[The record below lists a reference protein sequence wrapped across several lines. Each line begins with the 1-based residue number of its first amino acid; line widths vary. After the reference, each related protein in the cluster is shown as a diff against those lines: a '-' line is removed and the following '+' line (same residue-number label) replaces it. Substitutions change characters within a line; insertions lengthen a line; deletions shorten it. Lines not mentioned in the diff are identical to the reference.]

1 MFSSEPMQKVRV
13 IAFSGAKY
21 RVIKALQ
28 SMGIVDLRKSKLSIG
43 DDSPMNGFSDIS
55 DRLVRAEGA
64 LQILSKY
71 GATKRTA
78 QHMHSAHRTPADLIK
93 AYDSI
98 DYINTIFHLN
108 EELNLLKEQ
117 STEMSSASGRFAG
130 ISGIDIDLKRLSESA
145 VLSFKALSADMKS
158 INLISSALARSKLP
172 YELVKASSIK
182 KGVVSAIAVFRKS
195 DEKQVLELIDGF
207 KHTDLELPHAY
218 MTGTPSRTLS
228 DIDNKIKSSAARISA
243 IDGELAKLSKAHY
256 NELAATKELLEAEYG
271 RMGVSSEFKRT
282 ESAFA
287 FEGWIPKKSL
297 QSLRSRIDKETG
309 GAYEIETLNDGELAP
324 THFNRSGFMRPFQYL
339 MEFYSLPR
347 SDEIDP
353 TYIFMITLALFYG
366 IMVSDVGYGL
376 VSLAIA
382 TLITKKTNP
391 DGLLSNVSRVWQY
404 FSFSIIFFGLIS
416 NQIFGFSLAAL
427 QPIHILNWTNG
438 ISNIILLTIIM
449 GLAQVGLGQLFS
461 FVNHWRHHERKLAVS
476 KLTSIS
482 AIAFGVLAISGMLF
496 NALPSNITNYSLYIA
511 LASIIV
517 TALLGNVIEDA
528 ELTNL
533 ISHPL
538 SYMRLLGFGLAS
550 IIIASLIDM
559 GFTPHFSQGPVL
571 FIVYLAIFI
580 VLHLMNI
587 LLGMFEGVVQ
597 SARLNFAEFFSKF
610 YKGNGVKFVPYGF
623 KRDYTKDGE

>member
-28 SMGIVDLRKSKLSIG
+28 SMGIVDLRKSRIATS
-43 DDSPMNGFSDIS
+43 DDSTMEGFSEIS

-64 LQILSKY
+64 LQILLRY
-71 GATKRTA
+71 GAPKRTA
-78 QHMHSAHRTPADLIK
+78 QNAHSAHDSPTDLVR
-93 AYDSI
+93 AYDSL
-98 DYINTIFHLN
+98 DYINSIFQLN
-108 EELNLLKEQ
+108 DELALLKEQ
-117 STEMSSASGRFAG
+117 SSEMRVAAGRFAS
-130 ISGIDIDLKRLSESA
+130 ISGIDVDLKLLSESA
-145 VLSFKALSADMKS
+145 ILSFRALSTDMAS
-158 INLISSALARSKLP
+158 VEQISLSLAHSKLS
-172 YELVKASSIK
+172 YELIKTVGK
-182 KGVVSAIAVFRKS
+182 KGAVSVLVIFRKS
-195 DEKQVLELIDGF
+195 DEKQVFELVDGF
-207 KHTDLELPHAY
+207 KHTDLELPHIY
-218 MTGTPSRTLS
+218 LTGTPSRTLS
-228 DIDNKIKSSAARISA
+228 DIENKITSGAARIDVVDSS
-243 IDGELAKLSKAHY
+243 LAKLSKAHY
-256 NELAATKELLEAEYG
+256 HELAAIKELLEVEYG
-271 RMGVSSEFKRT
+271 RMGVSAEFKRT

-287 FEGWIPKKSL
+287 FEGWIPKKRL
-297 QSLRSRIDKETG
+297 QSLRARIDKATG
-309 GAYEIETLNDGELAP
+309 GAYEIEALNDGELAP
-324 THFNRSGFMRPFQYL
+324 TYFNRSGFMRPFQYL

-353 TYIFMITLALFYG
+353 TYIFMITLAIFYG

-391 DGLLSNVSRVWQY
+391 DGLLFNVSRVWQY

-427 QPIHILNWTNG
+427 QPIHILDWTNG

-449 GLAQVGLGQLFS
+449 GLTQVGLGQLFS

-496 NALPSNITNYSLYIA
+496 SALPSNITNYSLYIA
-511 LASIIV
+511 VASILV

-559 GFTPHFSQGPVL
+559 GFTPHLSQGPVL